1 MSLLPTLHT
10 TQVAL
15 YGLGN
20 IRDDR
25 FSRLLVNN
33 QVTFRRPAVD
43 PDSYFSVFLIHQN
56 R

>member
-1 MSLLPTLHT
+1 M
-10 TQVAL
+10 AL

-33 QVTFRRPAVD
+33 QVTFRRPAAD